1 LWIAY
6 LKAILQITSATVMD
20 ALLGKT
26 ISSIPIYSDAFDSP
40 AGSIEVC
47 ERGLATKGKESLK
60 IPLGY
65 VRGLRISRRLQLGKV
80 EAEMIAYD
88 VMGEKHELRFI
99 MSEHDFF
106 ELEKACE
113 RG

>member
-1 LWIAY
+1 
-6 LKAILQITSATVMD
+6 MD

-26 ISSIPIYSDAFDSP
+26 ISSIPIYGDAFDSP

-47 ERGLATKGKESLK
+47 ERGLAVKGSQSLK

-65 VRGLRISRRLQLGKV
+65 ARELRISRRLQLGKV
-80 EAEMIAYD
+80 EAQLTAFD
-88 VMGEKHELRFI
+88 VMGDRHELRFVL
-99 MSEHDFF
+99 SEQHFF

-113 RG
+113 RK